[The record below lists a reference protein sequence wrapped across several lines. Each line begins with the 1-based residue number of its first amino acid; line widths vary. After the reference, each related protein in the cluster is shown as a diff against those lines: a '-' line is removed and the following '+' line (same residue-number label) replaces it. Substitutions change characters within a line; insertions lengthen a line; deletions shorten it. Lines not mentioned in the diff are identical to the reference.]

1 MWRLIYV
8 NILVI
13 ILDIAV
19 MCTQYAGLFQ
29 LHVVFKGA
37 VYSIKLFVEFFV
49 LNQLTEVCSVGLSS
63 GECGPSDFSGK
74 GSGSYVHGNIR
85 NTASSSTKDEEGDPL
100 GHSAFAKKSRVA
112 LEDTKSQG
120 RVFRTTEV
128 VVSSEQVEQSHPNPA
143 SRKRNEWV
151 ELK

>member
-13 ILDIAV
+13 VLDIAV

-49 LNQLTEVCSVGLSS
+49 LNQLTEVCSVGLSG
-63 GECGPSDFSGK
+63 GESGPSDFSGK
-74 GSGSYVHGNIR
+74 STGSYVQGN
-85 NTASSSTKDEEGDPL
+85 TSSNVSGLTKDEDGDQL
-100 GHSAFAKKSRVA
+100 GHSAFVKKSRAA
-112 LEDTKSQG
+112 LEDSKSQG
-120 RVFRTTEV
+120 HVFRTTEV
-128 VVSSEQVEQSHPNPA
+128 VVSSEQVEQSHSNPP
-143 SRKRNEWV
+143 SRKRNEWI

>member
-13 ILDIAV
+13 VLDIAV

-49 LNQLTEVCSVGLSS
+49 LNQLTEVCSVGLS
-63 GECGPSDFSGK
+63 GESGPSDFSGK
-74 GSGSYVHGNIR
+74 GSGSYVHGNVR
-85 NTASSSTKDEEGDPL
+85 STASGSTKDEEGDPL

-128 VVSSEQVEQSHPNPA
+128 VVSSEQVEQSPPNPA
-143 SRKRNEWV
+143 SRKRNEWI